1 MNFLDEFRCI
11 FSCIFNLYYAYD
23 IFKDVLAVQLVK
35 SYQSLNEK
43 KEIVK
48 ATENFVNTS

>member
-23 IFKDVLAVQLVK
+23 IVKDVLTVVK
-35 SYQSLNEK
+35 NYRNLNEK
-43 KEIVK
+43 RNGKKLQIIL
-48 ATENFVNTS
+48 